1 MTDEMNRLQG
11 RIREVLLNDWDPS
24 NASRFEA
31 ARHEYDS
38 YLAPLADLIRS
49 QASEE
54 KIITFLKERES
65 EIMCFPA
72 IGSSHLKQ
80 VASKLTAL
88 GGMGDSPMSST

>member
-1 MTDEMNRLQG
+1 MTDDANSLPS

-31 ARHEYDS
+31 ASHEYDR

-49 QASEE
+49 QAGEE
-54 KIITFLKERES
+54 KLVAFLKERER

-72 IGSSHLKQ
+72 LGSSHLKRI
-80 VASKLTAL
+80 AKKLAAL
-88 GGMGDSPMSST
+88 GT